1 MNHYSIEPNGAPNR
15 ATTVLFPL
23 VLITVLCAGCTQRK
37 FTSTAFEKDNLLAW
51 CIVPFDAEKRG
62 PEERAAMLEE
72 LGITMLAYD
81 WRNEHIP
88 TFDEEWKALNRHHIK
103 LQAFW
108 MVTAGDGQWDAGTE
122 AIFDFLERN
131 HVKTQ
136 LWLLVQEWEGFSE
149 LDQAAKL
156 DTVSARVA
164 AIADRAAAL
173 GCQVGL
179 YNHGSWYGEPEN
191 QLAIIERLD
200 RPNIGIVYNF
210 HHAVKHHERFAA
222 FFPKI
227 EPYLYALNLAGI
239 KDADE
244 EQFYGVGEGDV
255 EDDLI
260 RIVLESDY
268 DNPVGI
274 INHDRARDAKVG
286 LMKEMAGLEEVLGKL
301 EISN

>member
-1 MNHYSIEPNGAPNR
+1 MNHHLVRPNGKSIR
-15 ATTVLFPL
+15 KATVMFLLVVSTVLF
-23 VLITVLCAGCTQRK
+23 AGCEHRK
-37 FTSTAFEKDNLLAW
+37 YQSTAFEKDNLLAW

-62 PEERAAMLEE
+62 PEARAAMLEE

-108 MVTAGDGQWDAGTE
+108 MVTAGDGQWDASME
-122 AIFDFLERN
+122 AIFDFLKRN

-136 LWLLVQEWEGFSE
+136 LWLLVQEWEGFDE
-149 LDQAAKL
+149 LDQEGKL
-156 DTVSARVA
+156 EAVSQRVA
-164 AIADRAAAL
+164 AVADSAAAL

-191 QLAIIERLD
+191 QLAIIERLG

-210 HHAVKHHERFAA
+210 HHAVKHHERFAE

-227 EPYLYALNLAGI
+227 EPHLYALNLAGI
-239 KDADE
+239 KDDDE
-244 EQFYGVGEGDV
+244 EQFYGIGEGDV

-268 DNPVGI
+268 DGPVGI

-286 LMKEMAGLEEVLGKL
+286 LTKEMAGLEEVLK
-301 EISN
+301 EIRN